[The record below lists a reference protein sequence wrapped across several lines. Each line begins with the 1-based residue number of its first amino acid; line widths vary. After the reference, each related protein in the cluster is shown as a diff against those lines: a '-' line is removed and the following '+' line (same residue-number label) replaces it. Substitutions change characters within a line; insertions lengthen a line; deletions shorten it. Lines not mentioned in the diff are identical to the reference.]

1 MRLLSAV
8 LALAALALL
17 PMAAR
22 AETSHENVY
31 VPAIPHLG
39 GTGKEPSHESPA
51 PQSDPGT
58 EARQGGQ
65 PNSPTTTGEA
75 GEEATTG
82 PEEGPES
89 KSGHKHHHTT
99 TAVRGDHHGDGGS
112 PPEEGGSSKSP
123 SGTGPEKTEQFRHGP
138 TDVGG
143 GSSPVLPILIA
154 LVVLAT
160 ISIGVVVYRERR
172 PTG

>member
-17 PMAAR
+17 PMTAR
-22 AETSHENVY
+22 AETSQEAVY
-31 VPAIPHLG
+31 TPEIPGVETEKPEHTVNSTAPNTRGLG
-39 GTGKEPSHESPA
+39 PKATPKEDGNASTK
-51 PQSDPGT
+51 PGD
-58 EARQGGQ
+58 
-65 PNSPTTTGEA
+65 
-75 GEEATTG
+75 EATTRS
-82 PEEGPES
+82 EEGPES
-89 KSGHKHHHTT
+89 KSDHKHRDTT
-99 TAVRGDHHGDGGS
+99 AAVRGDHHDGGGS
-112 PPEEGGSSKSP
+112 PPAEGGSSKSP
-123 SGTGPEKTEQFRHGP
+123 PATGPEGTEQLGHGP

-160 ISIGVVVYRERR
+160 ISIGVVIYRERR